1 MKKNRTVPIIAVILA
16 AAALFLKFALVGYS
30 FSAYLLAGA
39 AVVLLVLHFLV
50 WGAKRGS
57 TAARVLT
64 AVLAVLIAAG
74 LALFAVSE
82 SFVVKNARTEERAAQ
97 AEYIIVLGAGV
108 NGTVPSLSLRN
119 RLDAA
124 LAFLEENPAA
134 VAVVTGGQGSG
145 EDLTEAECMR
155 LWLEGRGIAPER
167 ILTEP
172 RAENTRENLKFSFD
186 LIRGRE
192 GGSIPE
198 PVAVVSSEY
207 HLLRAKMQA
216 EKLGVDCAGV
226 AARTTLPVLRINYFI
241 REAFGAVYE
250 FVS

>member
-1 MKKNRTVPIIAVILA
+1 MKKNLTVPVIAVILIVI
-16 AAALFLKFALVGYS
+16 ALFMKFALIGYS
-30 FSAYLLAGA
+30 FSAYILVA
-39 AVVLLVLHFLV
+39 AAAVLLVLHFLV
-50 WGAKRGS
+50 RGVKKGVKAAK
-57 TAARVLT
+57 AVT

-74 LALFAVSE
+74 LAVFAVSE
-82 SFVVKNARTEERAAQ
+82 ANVVKNARTEERAAQ
-97 AEYIIVLGAGV
+97 AKYLIVLGAGV
-108 NGTVPSLSLRN
+108 NGSTPSLSLRN

-124 LAFLEENPAA
+124 LAFLEENPAS

-155 LWLEGRGIAPER
+155 LWLTERGIAPER
-167 ILTEP
+167 IISEP
-172 RAENTRENLKFSFD
+172 RAENTRENLEFSFA
-186 LIRGRE
+186 LIRERE
-192 GGSIPE
+192 GGSVPE

-241 REAFGAVYE
+241 REAFGAAYE